1 MQVGLTIGAPF
12 LAAVVSGLFV
22 APASGMRLA
31 GPPRLLLQVA
41 VFGSAVTAL
50 AVTGYPRLG
59 GAFGVVTLLDG
70 VLLAARADHD
80 DCAHTRGAVARH
92 RTARA

>member
-41 VFGSAVTAL
+41 VFGSAVVVNL
-50 AVTGYPRLG
+50 AVDLG
-59 GAFGVVTLLDG
+59 LS
-70 VLLAARADHD
+70 VLLFRDF
-80 DCAHTRGAVARH
+80 TV
-92 RTARA
+92 